1 MIRKLEVGQVPKYM
15 TKQRKALLRYLSQH
29 ADETL
34 SAKQIEAAL
43 SGEGI
48 SISAVYRNLSELER
62 EGKIRRVNQSG
73 SREVF
78 YQYTDGAHCRECLHL
93 SCEKCGK
100 TYHMKCSCKTLRRAT
115 PLRSTRQTPCS
126 TAFAKTAVKSEEAMK
141 KIIAILLA
149 AVLLTAAFAGCSG
162 KKPED
167 GKLKIITTIFPVYEW
182 VSHVTAGTQNTDVS
196 LLLNKGVD
204 MHSFQPT
211 TKDIVNIS
219 DCDVFVYVGGE
230 SDKWVEDV
238 LRDASNKNM
247 LTLNLMDALGDEH
260 IWLSLK
266 NASVLTAHIA
276 EKLGEKDA
284 ANKSAY
290 EKNAEDYTAALNKLD
305 SRYAEAVR
313 AAKHDTL
320 IFADRFPFRYMTSD
334 YNLKYYAAFSGCS
347 AESEASFK
355 TLVFL
360 ADKLKELQLY
370 KLMILD
376 GSDGKIARA
385 VIDTAGVADVKILTL
400 NSMQSEIGEN
410 DSYLG
415 IMENNLT
422 VLQQAL
428 N

>member
-1 MIRKLEVGQVPKYM
+1 
-15 TKQRKALLRYLSQH
+15 
-29 ADETL
+29 
-34 SAKQIEAAL
+34 
-43 SGEGI
+43 
-48 SISAVYRNLSELER
+48 
-62 EGKIRRVNQSG
+62 
-73 SREVF
+73 
-78 YQYTDGAHCRECLHL
+78 
-93 SCEKCGK
+93 
-100 TYHMKCSCKTLRRAT
+100 
-115 PLRSTRQTPCS
+115 
-126 TAFAKTAVKSEEAMK
+126 MK

-167 GKLKIITTIFPVYEW
+167 GKLKIITTIYPVYEW
-182 VSHVTAGTQNTDVS
+182 VRQVTAGTQNTDVS

-219 DCDVFVYVGGE
+219 SCDVFVYVGGE
-230 SDKWVEDV
+230 SDEWVGDV

-247 LTLNLMDALGDEH
+247 LTLNLMDALGSLAREEEAVEGMQGEEEEADGEAEYDEH

-266 NASVLTAHIA
+266 NASVLTSYIA

-290 EKNAEDYTAALNKLD
+290 DNNAKKYTAELNALD
-305 SRYAEAVR
+305 SRYAEAVKT
-313 AAKHDTL
+313 AKHDTL
-320 IFADRFPFRYMTSD
+320 IFADRFPFRYMMAD

-360 ADKLKELQLY
+360 ADKLKELRLD

-385 VIDTAGVADVKILTL
+385 VMDTAGTKNVEILTL
-400 NSMQSEIGEN
+400 NSMQSEIGES

>member
-1 MIRKLEVGQVPKYM
+1 
-15 TKQRKALLRYLSQH
+15 
-29 ADETL
+29 
-34 SAKQIEAAL
+34 
-43 SGEGI
+43 
-48 SISAVYRNLSELER
+48 
-62 EGKIRRVNQSG
+62 
-73 SREVF
+73 
-78 YQYTDGAHCRECLHL
+78 
-93 SCEKCGK
+93 
-100 TYHMKCSCKTLRRAT
+100 
-115 PLRSTRQTPCS
+115 
-126 TAFAKTAVKSEEAMK
+126 MK

-247 LTLNLMDALGDEH
+247 LTLNLMDALGDLAKEEEAVEGMQGEEAEADGETEFDEH

-385 VIDTAGVADVKILTL
+385 VMDTAGAKNAEILTL

>member
-1 MIRKLEVGQVPKYM
+1 MKRFL
-15 TKQRKALLRYLSQH
+15 ALIL
-29 ADETL
+29 AV
-34 SAKQIEAAL
+34 IMAAT
-43 SGEGI
+43 I
-48 SISAVYRNLSELER
+48 
-62 EGKIRRVNQSG
+62 
-73 SREVF
+73 
-78 YQYTDGAHCRECLHL
+78 
-93 SCEKCGK
+93 
-100 TYHMKCSCKTLRRAT
+100 
-115 PLRSTRQTPCS
+115 
-126 TAFAKTAVKSEEAMK
+126 
-141 KIIAILLA
+141 
-149 AVLLTAAFAGCSG
+149 FAGCSSAPA
-162 KKPED
+162 KDE
-167 GKLKIITTIFPVYEW
+167 GKLNIVTTIFPEYDW
-182 VSHVTAGTQNTDVS
+182 VSNITSGAEDVNIT
-196 LLLNKGVD
+196 LLLENGAD
-204 MHSFQPT
+204 LHSYQPT
-211 TKDIVNIS
+211 AEDIVKIS
-219 DCDVFVYVGGE
+219 SCDVFIYVGGE
-230 SDKWVEDV
+230 SDKWVGDV

-247 LTLNLMDALGDEH
+247 LTLNLMDALGDLAKEEEAVEGMQGEEAEADGETEFDEH

-266 NASVLTAHIA
+266 NASVLTSYIA

-290 EKNAEDYTAALNKLD
+290 DNNAKKYTAALNALD
-305 SRYAEAVR
+305 SRYAEAVKT
-313 AAKHDTL
+313 AKHDTL

>member
-1 MIRKLEVGQVPKYM
+1 
-15 TKQRKALLRYLSQH
+15 
-29 ADETL
+29 
-34 SAKQIEAAL
+34 
-43 SGEGI
+43 
-48 SISAVYRNLSELER
+48 
-62 EGKIRRVNQSG
+62 
-73 SREVF
+73 
-78 YQYTDGAHCRECLHL
+78 
-93 SCEKCGK
+93 
-100 TYHMKCSCKTLRRAT
+100 
-115 PLRSTRQTPCS
+115 
-126 TAFAKTAVKSEEAMK
+126 MK
-141 KIIAILLA
+141 KMIAILLA

-167 GKLKIITTIFPVYEW
+167 GKLKIITTIYPVYEW
-182 VSHVTAGTQNTDVS
+182 VRRVTEGTQNTDVS

-219 DCDVFVYVGGE
+219 SCDVFVYVGGE
-230 SDKWVEDV
+230 SDEWVGDV

-247 LTLNLMDALGDEH
+247 LTLNLMDALGSLAREEEAVEGMQGEEEEADGEAEYDEH

-266 NASVLTAHIA
+266 NASVLTSYIA

-290 EKNAEDYTAALNKLD
+290 DNNAKKYTADLNALD
-305 SRYAEAVR
+305 SRYAEAVKT
-313 AAKHDTL
+313 AKHDTL
-320 IFADRFPFRYMTSD
+320 IFADRFPFRYMMAD

-360 ADKLKELQLY
+360 ADKLKELQLD

-385 VIDTAGVADVKILTL
+385 VMDTAGAKNVEILTL
-400 NSMQSEIGEN
+400 NSMQSEIGES